1 MRCPKCGNENPDQ
14 ARFCRSCGE
23 RLIAEGEGAFAPRI
37 LTPDERSRRLL
48 EDAFRLAEEGRL
60 QSAIQACQQAIAM
73 NPSSTS
79 AHSLLGTLYERVG
92 DRDGAIREYEQVLT
106 LSPGSTVER
115 RRLNELMGVA
125 AAAEQAVIT
134 PRTARMA
141 ITGGFV
147 VVALVLVAA
156 IIFTS
161 QRPQPARQPVLHRPG
176 QAEQLAQAQPSFEAF
191 PSRLST
197 LGRVRPPRY
206 AQGRAVRQAPQ
217 RQQAQGYGQYL
228 GPGTWAL
235 PSGGGES
242 YGGLAS
248 GRNRRGYG
256 APPVQGAVPY
266 RGAGAPT
273 VTTPGWVYP
282 TRYAAAGGATPGP
295 ARQYYFEGDYRRAIE
310 SYRGYLSQN
319 PQAAEPRE
327 ELAWVYTE
335 AGEYGSA
342 TQEYRAALDQ
352 YRQELQRGHN
362 VEAARHG
369 VRTCESAI
377 RALETH

>member
-1 MRCPKCGNENPDQ
+1 MQCPKCGNENPDQ
-14 ARFCRSCGE
+14 ARFCRGCGE
-23 RLIAEGEGAFAPRI
+23 RLIAEGAFAPRI

-73 NPSSTS
+73 NPTSTS

-161 QRPQPARQPVLHRPG
+161 QRPQPARQPVLHGPG
-176 QAEQLAQAQPSFEAF
+176 QAGQIAQAPPSFEAF

-206 AQGRAVRQAPQ
+206 AQGRAVRQAPR

-248 GRNRRGYG
+248 GRGGGGYG

-273 VTTPGWVYP
+273 VTTPGWFYP
-282 TRYAAAGGATPGP
+282 TRHAAAGGATPGP
-295 ARQYYFEGDYRRAIE
+295 ARQYYFEGDYPRAIE
-310 SYRGYLSQN
+310 SYRGYLSKN

-335 AGEYGSA
+335 AGDYGSA

-377 RALETH
+377 RALETR

>member
-1 MRCPKCGNENPDQ
+1 VRCPKCGNENPDQ

-141 ITGGFV
+141 ITGGFL

-282 TRYAAAGGATPGP
+282 TRYAGAGGATPGP